1 MTTDAETIEC
11 PGCYTANSASRAHC
25 SRCGNELDDFRGAA
39 QQGATK
45 HACPRCDKSLWQL
58 RHDGLALEE
67 CRTCG
72 GYWLDDASFDKA
84 KERSAL
90 LGQATPPTA
99 PRARPIETVRY
110 VRCPICQKQMSRIN
124 FAKISGVILDVCR
137 GHGTWFDRDELHA
150 VLTFIEQGGLDRARQ
165 KDAERL
171 KDAQRDLEAKRRAAA
186 AQPSPGHHDHEEA
199 GVVGTTATIVGAVF
213 EILAAL
219 I

>member
-1 MTTDAETIEC
+1 MTTDAPTIEC
-11 PGCYTANSASRAHC
+11 PGCYTSNSASRAHC

-45 HACPRCDKSLWQL
+45 HACPRCDKPLWQL
-58 RHDGLALEE
+58 RHEGLALEE

-72 GYWLDDASFDKA
+72 GYWLDDASFEKA
-84 KERSAL
+84 KQRSLVAS
-90 LGQATPPTA
+90 QTA
-99 PRARPIETVRY
+99 PPSAPSARPIETVRY
-110 VRCPICQKQMSRIN
+110 VRCPLCTKQMNRLN

-137 GHGTWFDRDELHA
+137 SHGIWFDRDELRA

-171 KDAQRDLEAKRRAAA
+171 KDAQQELEAKRRAAA
-186 AQPSPGHHDHEEA
+186 AQPSPGNHEEA

-213 EILAAL
+213 EILVAL
-219 I
+219 V